1 MKYVPINNILKKN
14 MRHTLNVEEDNQRI
28 VRTEEHTIYTENK
41 HYEEM
46 KTNPNK

>member
-1 MKYVPINNILKKN
+1 